1 VIHSESLH
9 IFSLEGFPNGEHNI
23 VKGVVYTHSQ
33 PISFEKKKEVL
44 SYDFDD
50 PVERYM
56 ELYWGHHSYI
66 YDFIKADFHSCKN
79 GHLVHF
85 FFYSLVFSA
94 IYMLKDGSRFQF
106 VIQLLEW
113 LYWLYHIT

>member
-1 VIHSESLH
+1 MT
-9 IFSLEGFPNGEHNI
+9 SLEPLNIVPIYDFYEYDSWEYNGGEKKELHKQLILPLSPNDDQQIVEISFPNGEYNI

-33 PISFEKKKEVL
+33 PIYSEKKKEVL

-66 YDFIKADFHSCKN
+66 YDFIKEYFHSCKN
-79 GHLVHF
+79 G
-85 FFYSLVFSA
+85 
-94 IYMLKDGSRFQF
+94 
-106 VIQLLEW
+106 
-113 LYWLYHIT
+113 